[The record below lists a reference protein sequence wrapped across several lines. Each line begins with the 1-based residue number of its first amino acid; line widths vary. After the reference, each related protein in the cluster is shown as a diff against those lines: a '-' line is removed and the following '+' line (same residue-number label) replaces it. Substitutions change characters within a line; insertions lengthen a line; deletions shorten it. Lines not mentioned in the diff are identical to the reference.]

1 MTTPDFT
8 DDEID
13 ALGERLRQGTAPE
26 GRAERAMYRIYQLNL
41 TSLRESLE
49 GELQDLAPDAEIG
62 SRTKRLE
69 TVVAKLQRRPD
80 LALSQVT
87 DLAGCRIIV
96 SGNIE
101 QRAIVSQLLAIY
113 DVQQVDD
120 KSDDPKFGY
129 RAVHLDIRY
138 RGQLMEVQVQTRNQH
153 RWQMVSELAAGY
165 DISIKYGGGNP
176 EVTRALQELSELAWR
191 CDLEDTELPDVD
203 IGRVRDVILSAH
215 SGQSGQDGEGDK

>member
-1 MTTPDFT
+1 MTTHFT

-13 ALGERLRQGTAPE
+13 ALGERLRRDAPPAN
-26 GRAERAMYRIYQLNL
+26 RAERATYRIYQRHL
-41 TSLRESLE
+41 TSLRGSLE
-49 GELQDLAPDAEIG
+49 RELQDLAPDAEIG

-96 SGNIE
+96 PGNAE

-120 KSDDPKFGY
+120 KSEDPKFGY

-153 RWQMVSELAAGY
+153 LWQMVSELAAGY
-165 DISIKYGGGNP
+165 DISIKYGGGHP
-176 EVTRALQELSELAWR
+176 EISRALRELSELAWR
-191 CDLEDTELPDVD
+191 CDLEGTNLPDAD
-203 IGRVRDVILSAH
+203 IDRVRDVILSAY
-215 SGQSGQDGEGDK
+215 SG

>member
-1 MTTPDFT
+1 MTAHFT

-13 ALGERLRQGTAPE
+13 ALGERLRQGASSSDWQAYRTYQ
-26 GRAERAMYRIYQLNL
+26 GRLDV
-41 TSLRESLE
+41 LRRSLE
-49 GELQDLAPDAEIG
+49 TELRSLAPGAEVA

-69 TVVAKLQRRPD
+69 TVAAKLRRRPD

-96 SGNIE
+96 ADRME
-101 QRAIVSQLLAIY
+101 QIAIVGRLVSTY

-138 RGQLMEVQVQTRNQH
+138 RGQLMEIQVQTRNQF
-153 RWQMVSELAAGY
+153 RWQQVSERAAGY
-165 DISIKYGGGNP
+165 DVSIKYGGGSR
-176 EVTRALQELSELAWR
+176 EVGQALLELSELGYQH
-191 CDLEDTELPDVD
+191 DL
-203 IGRVRDVILSAH
+203 
-215 SGQSGQDGEGDK
+215 DGEEFSEIEIARVLSVIALHYSG

>member
-1 MTTPDFT
+1 MTTHFT

-13 ALGERLRQGTAPE
+13 ALGERLRQGAPPSN
-26 GRAERAMYRIYQLNL
+26 RAERTMYRIYQRNL

-49 GELQDLAPDAEIG
+49 RELQDLAPDAEIG

-96 SGNIE
+96 STNAE

-120 KSDDPKFGY
+120 KSEDPKFGY

-153 RWQMVSELAAGY
+153 LWQTVSELAAGY
-165 DISIKYGGGNP
+165 DISIKYGGGHP
-176 EVTRALQELSELAWR
+176 EISRALRELSELAWR
-191 CDLEDTELPDVD
+191 CDLEGTNLPDAD
-203 IGRVRDVILSAH
+203 IDRVRDVILSAY
-215 SGQSGQDGEGDK
+215 SG

>member
-1 MTTPDFT
+1 MTTPGFT

-26 GRAERAMYRIYQLNL
+26 SRVERARYRIYQLNL

-49 GELQDLAPDAEIG
+49 GELQDLALDAEIG

>member
-1 MTTPDFT
+1 MTMQFNDA
-8 DDEID
+8 EID
-13 ALGERLRQGTAPE
+13 ALGERLRQGAAPANH
-26 GRAERAMYRIYQLNL
+26 AERAMYRIYQRNL
-41 TSLRESLE
+41 TSLRQSLE
-49 GELQDLAPDAEIG
+49 RELQDLAPDAEIG

-96 SGNIE
+96 SSNAE

-113 DVQQVDD
+113 YVQQVDD
-120 KSDDPKFGY
+120 KSEHPKFGY

-138 RGQLMEVQVQTRNQH
+138 RGQLMEVQVQTHNQH
-153 RWQMVSELAAGY
+153 LWQTVSELAAGY

-176 EVTRALQELSELAWR
+176 EISRSLQELSELAWR
-191 CDLEDTELPDVD
+191 CDLEGTNLPDDD
-203 IGRVRDVILSAH
+203 IDRVRDVILSAY
-215 SGQSGQDGEGDK
+215 SG